1 MKDKMKKILS
11 ISIITILL
19 VGIPPTAAI
28 VNQNMECQEYVADD
42 NEKFIFKGEEDTVIN
57 VTNEKLVLA
66 FYYPWYIEDQY

>member
-42 NEKFIFKGEEDTVIN
+42 NEK
-57 VTNEKLVLA
+57 
-66 FYYPWYIEDQY
+66 